1 MKDVTISFIK
11 TILINTI
18 KWILQ
23 YFNSQIL
30 VKYQVLVSMI
40 EEKLSNLEVLKYN
53 EDTMENISYY
63 NLFFI
68 NQNKVRQLIS
78 WLRKCIQIWSNQI
91 NLSSFI
97 FLLIYLFKGNKFFI
111 FIFLFI
117 INTFS
122 IVFLY
127 KRLIAFDK

>member
-40 EEKLSNLEVLKYN
+40 EEKISNLEVLKYN

-117 INTFS
+117 INTVFYSFS
-122 IVFLY
+122 I
-127 KRLIAFDK
+127 

>member
-1 MKDVTISFIK
+1 
-11 TILINTI
+11 
-18 KWILQ
+18 
-23 YFNSQIL
+23 
-30 VKYQVLVSMI
+30 MI
-40 EEKLSNLEVLKYN
+40 EEKISNLEVLKYN

-97 FLLIYLFKGNKFFI
+97 FLLIYLFKRNNFFI

-117 INTFS
+117 INTVFYSFS
-122 IVFLY
+122 I
-127 KRLIAFDK
+127 

>member
-68 NQNKVRQLIS
+68 NQNKVRQLIC
-78 WLRKCIQIWSNQI
+78 WLRKYIQIWSNQI

-97 FLLIYLFKGNKFFI
+97 FFI
-111 FIFLFI
+111 NLFI
-117 INTFS
+117 
-122 IVFLY
+122 
-127 KRLIAFDK
+127 

>member
-40 EEKLSNLEVLKYN
+40 EEKISNLEVLKYN
-53 EDTMENISYY
+53 EDTMENITYY

-97 FLLIYLFKGNKFFI
+97 FLLIYLFKRNNFFI

-117 INTFS
+117 INTVFYSFS
-122 IVFLY
+122 I
-127 KRLIAFDK
+127 

>member
-40 EEKLSNLEVLKYN
+40 EEKISNLEVLKYN

-97 FLLIYLFKGNKFFI
+97 FLLIYLFKRNNFFI

-117 INTFS
+117 INTVFYSFS
-122 IVFLY
+122 I
-127 KRLIAFDK
+127 

>member
-40 EEKLSNLEVLKYN
+40 EEKISNLEVLKYN

-91 NLSSFI
+91 NFS
-97 FLLIYLFKGNKFFI
+97 LFF
-111 FIFLFI
+111 
-117 INTFS
+117 
-122 IVFLY
+122 Y
-127 KRLIAFDK
+127 

>member
-1 MKDVTISFIK
+1 VKDVTISFIK

-40 EEKLSNLEVLKYN
+40 EEKISNLEVLKYN

-117 INTFS
+117 INTVFYSFS
-122 IVFLY
+122 I
-127 KRLIAFDK
+127 

>member
-40 EEKLSNLEVLKYN
+40 EEKISNLEVLKYN

-78 WLRKCIQIWSNQI
+78 WLRKWSNQI

-117 INTFS
+117 INTVFYSFS
-122 IVFLY
+122 I
-127 KRLIAFDK
+127 